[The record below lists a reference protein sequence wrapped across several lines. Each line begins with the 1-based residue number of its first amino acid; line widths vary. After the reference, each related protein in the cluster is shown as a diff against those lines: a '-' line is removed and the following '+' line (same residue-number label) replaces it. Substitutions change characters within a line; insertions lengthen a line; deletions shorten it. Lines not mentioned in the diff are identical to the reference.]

1 MTPRRSAGQA
11 LAATALLLAS
21 LAACGAGRDPGGA
34 EARRPPSSS
43 AQPGATGTPPPRP
56 SGVPSSSAPP
66 PAASSAPPSAPAE
79 PAGIAG
85 PDLSRTTGPPAAP
98 SGEAAG
104 TGSTGPAAVPS
115 KSPSAP
121 PPASPDAATR
131 STATTLR
138 IGEWSARVVR
148 GGQEEVDACQDAVQ
162 WAGPPF
168 GAENGY
174 EMRTIVVVGHD
185 HCGFQQFATLR
196 TGTVVTVDTPRETLT
211 YRVYARYL
219 TPGRGA
225 PAHGLYWG
233 DLTLQSCVGPDTGFT
248 YLSRV

>member
-1 MTPRRSAGQA
+1 MRLRRSAA
-11 LAATALLLAS
+11 LLATALLFVF
-21 LAACGAGRDPGGA
+21 LAACGAGREPGGA
-34 EARRPPSSS
+34 EARKPAAPYS
-43 AQPGATGTPPPRP
+43 APAGATGTPPP
-56 SGVPSSSAPP
+56 PP
-66 PAASSAPPSAPAE
+66 PVTTPPAPAPAVPRTPPSADAE
-79 PAGIAG
+79 PSAVAG
-85 PDLSRTTGPPAAP
+85 PDLSRTTAPPAPP

-104 TGSTGPAAVPS
+104 TGGRATVTP

-121 PPASPDAATR
+121 SSAPPSAATR

-138 IGEWSARVVR
+138 IGAWSARVVR

-162 WAGPPF
+162 WAGPNF

-174 EMRTIVVVGHD
+174 KMRTIVVVGHD
-185 HCGFQQFATLR
+185 HCGFQQFATLP

-211 YRVYARYL
+211 YKVYARYL

-248 YLSRV
+248 YLTRV